1 MCQSGSDP
9 CKSSSNPLPIHKS
22 TVNPVPSQCRFK
34 LLIASPMSVHCKS
47 VNRTSIKCQASPNVN
62 QMSIWCRARVNRS
75 PITCQPSANSSAIWC
90 QLDVNLLIQCKSD
103 NPWPIHQSIANPKPT
118 RKHNTN
124 PITTL
129 AKLPIHYQSAILT
142 PVLDQSTNDSFP
154 ISLHVVNT
162 LILDPYANPPTVQSY
177 ANMPIRC
184 HSTNSMQQ
192 GPFPNYQTRPPHIIC
207 QSQSAKLD
215 WHQLASHW
223 HRSCQS
229 FTNRRPLP

>member
-9 CKSSSNPLPIHKS
+9 CKSSSNPLPIRKS

-34 LLIASPMSVHCKS
+34 LLIASPMSIHCKS

-62 QMSIWCRARVNRS
+62 PMSIWCRARVNRS
-75 PITCQPSANSSAIWC
+75 PITCQPSANPSAIWR

-142 PVLDQSTNDSFP
+142 PVLDRYTNDSFP
-154 ISLHVVNT
+154 ISHHVFNT
-162 LILDPYANPPTVQSY
+162 LILDLYANPPKVQSY
-177 ANMPIRC
+177 ANIQIRC
-184 HSTNSMQQ
+184 QSTNSMQQ
-192 GPFPNYQTRPPHIIC
+192 GPITKRDLHTSSVIANQQNLIDTNWRHIG
-207 QSQSAKLD
+207 AD
-215 WHQLASHW
+215 HA
-223 HRSCQS
+223 
-229 FTNRRPLP
+229 NPLPIGGHFRK